1 MSGEHGW
8 PSGSVVLT
16 LTGRSQRMAGATA
29 TVANGFL
36 SDTPRM
42 LPSLRNCY
50 RLNGFMAA
58 RGNNG
63 GGRRSKGERRL
74 VGTRMSIPDADKLAA
89 VAEAEG
95 MTVSDYV
102 AGLVTKHLRNI
113 QLDNISN
120 QEALPIPRAS

>member
-1 MSGEHGW
+1 
-8 PSGSVVLT
+8 
-16 LTGRSQRMAGATA
+16 
-29 TVANGFL
+29 
-36 SDTPRM
+36 M

-50 RLNGFMAA
+50 RLNWLMAG

-74 VGTRMSIPDADKLAA
+74 VGTRMPIPDADKLAA

-102 AGLVTKHLRNI
+102 ADLVTKHLRNI
-113 QLDNISN
+113 QLDHLSN